1 MPLST
6 SVEENGPLSHRQRSI
21 ESCGNV
27 FFMTHSADKVW
38 SVTVANFQQL
48 GGTEIFFMHL
58 LHRWTGARL
67 VGLFFSNPFR
77 EFTVPILK
85 LVNRVA
91 ALS

>member
-6 SVEENGPLSHRQRSI
+6 PVQENGPLSHRQRSI

-48 GGTEIFFMHL
+48 GGTEILFMHQ
-58 LHRWTGARL
+58 WTDSGL
-67 VGLFFSNPFR
+67 VFLFSDPLPR
-77 EFTVPILK
+77 GCEVPIRK
-85 LVNRVA
+85 PEKRNA